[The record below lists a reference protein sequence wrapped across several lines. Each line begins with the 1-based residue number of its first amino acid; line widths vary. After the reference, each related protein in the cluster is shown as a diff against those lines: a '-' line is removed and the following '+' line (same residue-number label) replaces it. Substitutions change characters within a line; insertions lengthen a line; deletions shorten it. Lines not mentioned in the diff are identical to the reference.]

1 MKMKYIVMIM
11 LATAAASMLQGAAL
25 AQGMSAQDQIAQA
38 VSPLPEMLRADATV
52 VTYNKSGDP
61 VVLRQGSNAIV
72 CTPNQ
77 GGTTFA
83 VNCYQKIMRAQNDM
97 QAKLRA
103 EGKDGKAIQAA
114 IQEARASGKL
124 PAVPVGIA
132 TYSRLG
138 KTDADSRV
146 TWRIMMPGAT
156 AESSGLP
163 DKKGAQGE
171 PWLQLAGTPNAHIHI
186 K

>member
-1 MKMKYIVMIM
+1 MKHILTIT
-11 LATAAASMLQGAAL
+11 LAVVLTPVLAGGAL

-38 VSPLPEMLRADATV
+38 VSPLPEMLRAGATV

-77 GGTTFA
+77 GGASFA

-114 IQEARASGKL
+114 LQEARASGKL
-124 PAVPVGIA
+124 PAIPMGIA

-146 TWRIMMPGAT
+146 TWRIQLPGAT